1 MKEFLIHFNFLLFI
15 YREILVSAVWNNN
28 LNEDV
33 VVDSEV
39 YTDLV
44 PIEAPLW
51 IVRLVLNDK
60 VPSLLIKSLCS
71 FLDLCGSKE
80 STEQLL
86 GKNYTVLQSPGKFY
100 NSTNNRNC
108 SFQSKRFLQTVRNMS
123 VL

>member
-1 MKEFLIHFNFLLFI
+1 MKEFVIHFNFLLFI

-100 NSTNNRNC
+100 N
-108 SFQSKRFLQTVRNMS
+108 
-123 VL
+123 